1 MPQAAELRTSISE
14 AFTRLG
20 FRWAAAA
27 VAKLPHLPVT
37 R

>member
-20 FRWAAAA
+20 FRWAGAALETLQY
-27 VAKLPHLPVT
+27 LPAT
-37 R
+37 